1 MQLPLIGQLSF
12 FLQSHDG
19 VDLGIFLL
27 TRNIF
32 HATIAYF
39 NWVTIKDFVQF
50 ICTWKMFVKKKQ
62 KKIVSAF
69 VLTLLLKRGLNH
81 IMFFCMF
88 LLDLFVVLAVYYG
101 FALKPLFFIASS
113 YTAFL
118 EFNTTSFD
126 KLQHNFH

>member
-1 MQLPLIGQLSF
+1 MENVCQ
-12 FLQSHDG
+12 
-19 VDLGIFLL
+19 
-27 TRNIF
+27 
-32 HATIAYF
+32 
-39 NWVTIKDFVQF
+39 
-50 ICTWKMFVKKKQ
+50 KKQ

-69 VLTLLLKRGLNH
+69 VFTLLLKRGLNH